1 MARRNKGG
9 VGLLA
14 ALGAAGAATWLL
26 LRGRP
31 KPKRT
36 TAWPGEAQTGW
47 AVNELCTNADLTDP
61 EQAVVHAY
69 AWRTQQKL
77 PPAVS
82 PAQIEGALAAYFA
95 SLFPQCA
102 ESVPDSVFHADGML
116 SWDDWVTAVAARG
129 PGGGPNVVVGPST
142 EPLVD
147 AGAAIVGY

>member
-1 MARRNKGG
+1 MARRRKEGYG
-9 VGLLA
+9 VVAIGLA
-14 ALGAAGAATWLL
+14 AAAITWFLL
-26 LRGRP
+26 PRP
-31 KPKRT
+31 QRT
-36 TAWPGEAQTGW
+36 LVHAWAGEAQTGW
-47 AVNELCTNADLTDP
+47 AVNTLCTNADLTDP

-102 ESVPDSVFHADGML
+102 ESVPDSLFHTDGML
-116 SWDDWVTAVAARG
+116 SWDDWVIAVASRG
-129 PGGGPNVVVGPST
+129 PAGGPIPAAVGPST

-147 AGAAIVGY
+147 VGAAIVGY

>member
-1 MARRNKGG
+1 MARRNKAG
-9 VGLLA
+9 VGLIA
-14 ALGAAGAATWLL
+14 ALGAAAGGAWLL
-26 LRGRP
+26 LRRP
-31 KPKRT
+31 KPKRAH
-36 TAWPGEAQTGW
+36 AWAGEAQTGW
-47 AVNELCTNADLTDP
+47 AVNDLCTNADLTDP
-61 EQAVVHAY
+61 EQALVHAY
-69 AWRTQQKL
+69 AWRTQQRL

-116 SWDDWVTAVAARG
+116 SWNEWVAAVASRG
-129 PGGGPNVVVGPST
+129 PAGGVPPAGVGPAT